1 MIRSL
6 IKYCVPM
13 WVILA
18 LLVYGCAGG
27 KLITKSCDWLD
38 AYVPKAQNAMTRI
51 QTDYNTYAA
60 IATGAIPA
68 AAPII
73 AAAKAWLGTADFALN
88 IFGMVQSKV
97 CDQLTP
103 AVIEQSLTATQVSL
117 PELAIPKAKL
127 MQLKVLKK

>member
-1 MIRSL
+1 
-6 IKYCVPM
+6 M

-18 LLVYGCAGG
+18 MVVYGCAGG

-38 AYVPKAQNAMTRI
+38 TYIPKAQNAMTKI
-51 QTDYNTYAA
+51 QTDYDTYAA
-60 IATGAIPA
+60 IATGVIPA
-68 AAPII
+68 AAPVIL
-73 AAAKAWLGTADFALN
+73 AAKAWLGTADFALH

-103 AVIEQSLTATQVSL
+103 AVIEQSLIATQTSL
-117 PELAIPKAKL
+117 PKMAIPKQQL